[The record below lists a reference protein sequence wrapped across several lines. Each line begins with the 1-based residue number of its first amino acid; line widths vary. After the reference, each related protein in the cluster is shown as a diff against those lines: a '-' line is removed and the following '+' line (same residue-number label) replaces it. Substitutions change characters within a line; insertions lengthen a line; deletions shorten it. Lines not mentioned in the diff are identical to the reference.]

1 MRKLILPILILA
13 IAIVVV
19 IFVAKDDGD
28 SQSPAPVAQESIP
41 KPEIGTPTP
50 IPPRI
55 ERIEPPVEPV
65 VLPVLNESDEEILVA
80 ASETV
85 GSPMVE
91 ALLVQS
97 GIIRKIVVTIDNAP
111 RDKIAMR
118 VRAVN
123 ATPGRFQVAGEEG
136 AYALSEDNFARYDNM
151 VGWVAAVDAA
161 RLVDV
166 YQRYYPLLQ
175 EAYQELGYPDREFNT
190 RVIEVIDDFLAAP
203 EIDGP
208 IPLVRPHVL
217 YKYAHP
223 DLEGRSAGQR
233 ALVRMGNR
241 NAGVVKAKLREIR
254 KEIVAR
260 SD

>member
-13 IAIVVV
+13 VAVVV
-19 IFVAKDDGD
+19 VMFVAKDDSD
-28 SQSPAPVAQESIP
+28 SPSPIVQEPSP

-55 ERIEPPVEPV
+55 QRIEPPAEPV
-65 VLPVLNESDEEILVA
+65 VLPALGESDAEILA
-80 ASETV
+80 AANETV

-97 GIIRKIVVTIDNAP
+97 GIIRRIVVTIDNAP

-136 AYALSEDNFARYDNM
+136 AYALSEDNFARYDDI
-151 VGWVAAVDAA
+151 VTWVDEVDAA
-161 RLVDV
+161 TLVDV

-190 RVIEVIDDFLAAP
+190 RVIQVIDDFLAAP
-203 EIDGP
+203 EIEGP

-241 NAGVVKAKLREIR
+241 NAGVVKAKLRQIR